1 MVVQPVET
9 AGVRRIVLP
18 ITGMTCGACV
28 VHVEKALRGSPG
40 VTGVAVNLATEKATL
55 ELATAD
61 TSLSGLAKSLEDSG
75 YGVGSEE
82 VVLDIGG
89 MTCGAC
95 VSHVEKAL
103 KGTDGVF
110 SASVNLATERATVTL
125 VPGFVTMEQ
134 IASSVVDAGYSA
146 SPSQDY
152 TGDLDSR
159 LTRLSKVEEMRDFK
173 RKLLFAAATGIL
185 LFLGSFDGFPW
196 VPSLMDNT
204 YYLFILWAAATP
216 VQFWAGSSFYRSG
229 LGALR
234 HRTANMHTLIALG
247 TSTAYFFSAVM
258 VLLRVAG
265 SDALT
270 VPGSGRAVYFDT
282 AVIIIALVLLG
293 SFLEARARGQTSA
306 AIRRLLGLRPDTAM
320 VVRGEEEV
328 EVPIDQVQ
336 VGDLVLVRPGERVP
350 LDGLLVEGY
359 SSVDESMITGE
370 SMPVEKTVDSQLY
383 GATINKTGFVKLR
396 ATRVGSDTLLA
407 RIIKLVEEAQG
418 SKVPIQRLADL
429 VASYFVPAIMA
440 LAGLAFLFWLFLGP
454 SPSLTYAI
462 LAYVAV
468 LIIACP
474 CALGLATPT
483 AIMVGTGK
491 GAERGILIRNAEA
504 LEKAHKVDT
513 VVLDKTGT
521 LTKGEPSVTDVI
533 SAGVDE
539 SELLSLAAS
548 VEVGS
553 EHPLAEAILKKAKE
567 AGVDLAKAANFQVSP
582 GHGVRAEVDGAE
594 ALLGNRDF
602 MASNGLSIGGLEG
615 QAQALAAQGKT
626 VMFVAAAGRVVGII
640 AVADTLKPES
650 ANAVAS
656 LQQFGLEVVII
667 TGDNM
672 QTARAVAG
680 SLGIDRVVAEVLPQQ
695 KSSQVKAL
703 QDEGRLVAMVG
714 DGINDA
720 PALSQADVSI
730 AMGTGTDVAMESS
743 DVVLMRGNLNSLAG
757 VFDLSR
763 GTIRVIKQNLF
774 WAFFYNAA
782 LVPVA
787 MGVLYPL
794 FNSIGGVPGGLEF
807 FFGEIGLLNPV
818 LAALAMAFSSVS
830 VVTNSLRLRRLRLT

>member
-1 MVVQPVET
+1 MVQPVET
-9 AGVRRIVLP
+9 AGVKKVILP

-28 VHVEKALRGSPG
+28 ATVEKALRGSPG
-40 VTGVAVNLATEKATL
+40 VTGVSVNLATEQATL

-61 TSLSGLAKSLEDSG
+61 TPLGGLAKSLEASG

-89 MTCGAC
+89 MTCAAC

-103 KGTDGVF
+103 QGTDGVL
-110 SASVNLATERATVTL
+110 SASVNLASERATVAL
-125 VPGFVTMEQ
+125 VPGLVTMEQ
-134 IASSVVDAGYSA
+134 MARSVVDAGYSA
-146 SPSQDY
+146 SFSQNY
-152 TGDLDSR
+152 TGDLDAR
-159 LTRLSKVEEMRDFK
+159 LTRLSRVEEMRDFG
-173 RKLLFAAATGIL
+173 RKLRFAAVTGIL
-185 LFLGSFDGFPW
+185 LFLGSFEGFPW
-196 VPSLMDNT
+196 VPSLMDST
-204 YYLFILWAAATP
+204 YYLFILWAVATP
-216 VQFWAGSSFYRSG
+216 VQFWAGSTFYRSG

-247 TSTAYFFSAVM
+247 TSTAYFFSTAM
-258 VLLRVAG
+258 VLVRVAG

-282 AVIIIALVLLG
+282 AAIIIALVLLG

-306 AIRRLLGLRPDTAM
+306 AIRRLLSLRPDTAM
-320 VVRGEEEV
+320 VARGQEEV
-328 EVPIDQVQ
+328 EIPVNQVQ
-336 VGDLVLVRPGERVP
+336 VGDLVLVRPGEKVP
-350 LDGLLVEGY
+350 VDGLLAEGY

-383 GATINKTGFVKLR
+383 GATINKTGFLKLR
-396 ATRVGSDTLLA
+396 ATRVGSDTMLA
-407 RIIKLVEEAQG
+407 RIIRLVEEAQG

-429 VASYFVPAIMA
+429 VASYFVPTIMA
-440 LAGLAFLFWLFLGP
+440 LAGSAFLFWLFLGP

-521 LTKGEPSVTDVI
+521 LTKGEPSVTDI
-533 SAGVDE
+533 IASGIDGRD
-539 SELLSLAAS
+539 LLALAAS

-553 EHPLAEAILKKAKE
+553 EHPLAEAILRKATE
-567 AGVDLAKAANFQVSP
+567 EGVDLAKAANFQVSP
-582 GHGVRAEVDGAE
+582 GHGVRAEVDGAA

-602 MASNGLSIGGLEG
+602 MATNGLSINGLEE
-615 QAQALAAQGKT
+615 QAQGLAAQGKT
-626 VMFVAAAGRVVGII
+626 VMFVAAAGRVAGII
-640 AVADTLKPES
+640 AVADILKPEAS
-650 ANAVAS
+650 EAVAS
-656 LQQFGLEVVII
+656 LKDLGLEVII
-667 TGDNM
+667 LTGDNL

-695 KSSQVKAL
+695 KSSQVRAL
-703 QDEGRLVAMVG
+703 QEEGRLVAMVG

-720 PALSQADVSI
+720 PALSQANVSI

-743 DVVLMRGNLNSLAG
+743 DVVLMRGNLRSLAD
-757 VFDLSR
+757 VFGLSR
-763 GTIRVIKQNLF
+763 ATIRVIKQNLF

-787 MGVLYPL
+787 MGALYPL
-794 FNSIGGVPGGLEF
+794 FDSIGGVPGGLEF

-830 VVTNSLRLRRLRLT
+830 VVSNSLRLRRLRLT

>member
-1 MVVQPVET
+1 MVQRVET
-9 AGVRRIVLP
+9 EGVKRVILP

-28 VHVEKALRGSPG
+28 VHVEKALRDSPG
-40 VTGVAVNLATEKATL
+40 VTRVAVNLATEQATL
-55 ELATAD
+55 ELATVD

-103 KGTDGVF
+103 KGTEGVF

-125 VPGFVTMEQ
+125 VPGFATMEQ

-152 TGDLDSR
+152 TGDLDAR

-173 RKLLFAAATGIL
+173 RKLLLAAATGIL

-258 VLLRVAG
+258 VLLRVVG

-270 VPGSGRAVYFDT
+270 VPGSGRVVYFDT

-328 EVPIDQVQ
+328 EVPIGQVQ
-336 VGDLVLVRPGERVP
+336 VGDLVIVRPGERVSV
-350 LDGLLVEGY
+350 DGLLVEGY

-553 EHPLAEAILKKAKE
+553 EHPLAEAILNKAKE
-567 AGVDLAKAANFQVSP
+567 EGVDLAKAANFQASP

-602 MASNGLSIGGLEG
+602 MASNGLSINGLEA
-615 QAQALAAQGKT
+615 QAQALAAQGKS

-640 AVADTLKPES
+640 AVADTLKPEA

-656 LQQFGLEVVII
+656 LQQFGLEVII
-667 TGDNM
+667 LTGDNL
-672 QTARAVAG
+672 QTARAVAS

-743 DVVLMRGNLNSLAG
+743 DVVLMRGNLGSLAG

>member
-1 MVVQPVET
+1 
-9 AGVRRIVLP
+9 
-18 ITGMTCGACV
+18 
-28 VHVEKALRGSPG
+28 
-40 VTGVAVNLATEKATL
+40 
-55 ELATAD
+55 
-61 TSLSGLAKSLEDSG
+61 
-75 YGVGSEE
+75 
-82 VVLDIGG
+82 
-89 MTCGAC
+89 
-95 VSHVEKAL
+95 
-103 KGTDGVF
+103 
-110 SASVNLATERATVTL
+110 
-125 VPGFVTMEQ
+125 
-134 IASSVVDAGYSA
+134 
-146 SPSQDY
+146 
-152 TGDLDSR
+152 
-159 LTRLSKVEEMRDFK
+159 
-173 RKLLFAAATGIL
+173 
-185 LFLGSFDGFPW
+185 
-196 VPSLMDNT
+196 
-204 YYLFILWAAATP
+204 
-216 VQFWAGSSFYRSG
+216 
-229 LGALR
+229 
-234 HRTANMHTLIALG
+234 
-247 TSTAYFFSAVM
+247 
-258 VLLRVAG
+258 
-265 SDALT
+265 
-270 VPGSGRAVYFDT
+270 
-282 AVIIIALVLLG
+282 
-293 SFLEARARGQTSA
+293 
-306 AIRRLLGLRPDTAM
+306 M

-336 VGDLVLVRPGERVP
+336 VGDLVMVRPGERVP
-350 LDGLLVEGY
+350 VDGLLVEGY

-407 RIIKLVEEAQG
+407 RIINLVEEAQG

-429 VASYFVPAIMA
+429 VASYFVPTIMA
-440 LAGLAFLFWLFLGP
+440 LAGLAFLFWLILGP

-533 SAGVDE
+533 SAGMDKGD
-539 SELLSLAAS
+539 LLRLAAS
-548 VEVGS
+548 VEFGS

-567 AGVDLAKAANFQVSP
+567 EGVGLAKAANFQVSP
-582 GHGVRAEVDGAE
+582 GHGVRGEVDGAE

-602 MASNGLSIGGLEG
+602 MASNGLSINGLEA
-615 QAQALAAQGKT
+615 QAQALAVEGKT
-626 VMFVAAAGRVVGII
+626 VMFVAAAGRVAGII
-640 AVADTLKPES
+640 AVADTLKPE
-650 ANAVAS
+650 AADAVAS
-656 LQQFGLEVVII
+656 LQHIGLEVIVL
-667 TGDNM
+667 TGDNL

>member
-40 VTGVAVNLATEKATL
+40 VTGVAVNLATEQATL

-61 TSLSGLAKSLEDSG
+61 ISLSGLVKSLEDSG

-89 MTCGAC
+89 MTCSAC

-125 VPGFVTMEQ
+125 APGFVTMEE

-152 TGDLDSR
+152 TGDLDAR
-159 LTRLSKVEEMRDFK
+159 LTRLSRVEEMRDFR

-185 LFLGSFDGFPW
+185 LFLGSFEGFPW
-196 VPSLMDNT
+196 VSSLMDNT
-204 YYLFILWAAATP
+204 SYLFILWAVATP
-216 VQFWAGSSFYRSG
+216 VQFWAGASFYRSG

-247 TSTAYFFSAVM
+247 TSTAYFFSVAM

-282 AVIIIALVLLG
+282 AAIIIALVLLG

-320 VVRGEEEV
+320 VVRGEDEV
-328 EVPIDQVQ
+328 EVPIGQVQ
-336 VGDLVLVRPGERVP
+336 VGDLVMVRPGERVP
-350 LDGLLVEGY
+350 VDGLLVEGY

-533 SAGVDE
+533 SAGMDE
-539 SELLSLAAS
+539 GDLLRLAAS

-567 AGVDLAKAANFQVSP
+567 EGVGLAKAGNFQVSP

-602 MASNGLSIGGLEG
+602 MAANGLSINGLEA
-615 QAQALAAQGKT
+615 QAQALAAEGKT
-626 VMFVAAAGRVVGII
+626 VMFVAAAGRVAGII
-640 AVADTLKPES
+640 AVADTLKPE
-650 ANAVAS
+650 AVEAVAA
-656 LQQFGLEVVII
+656 LQNFGLEVII
-667 TGDNM
+667 LTGDNL

-695 KSSQVKAL
+695 KSSQVRAL
-703 QDEGRLVAMVG
+703 QEEGRLVAMVG

-794 FNSIGGVPGGLEF
+794 FNSLGGVPGGLEF